1 MRQDARFW
9 NEGYRAGVRGMGLAA
24 RRYPVGSTASW
35 SWSSGYVEGYVEGN
49 ADRLKK
55 RQLLLDENTE
65 H

>member
-9 NEGYRAGVRGMGLAA
+9 HEGYRAGLRGMSPAA

-35 SWSSGYVEGYVEGN
+35 SWSSGYIEGD
-49 ADRLKK
+49 AIRLKN
-55 RQLLLDENTE
+55 RQRSLDENTE